1 MGERKQ
7 IGEKIMPF
15 YTPSCD
21 IDYDVIAIV
30 YDYSDKKYHTQYYQY
45 KKVLWWNKLVL
56 VRESVSK

>member
-1 MGERKQ
+1 
-7 IGEKIMPF
+7 MPF

-45 KKVLWWNKLVL
+45 KKVLWWNKLIL